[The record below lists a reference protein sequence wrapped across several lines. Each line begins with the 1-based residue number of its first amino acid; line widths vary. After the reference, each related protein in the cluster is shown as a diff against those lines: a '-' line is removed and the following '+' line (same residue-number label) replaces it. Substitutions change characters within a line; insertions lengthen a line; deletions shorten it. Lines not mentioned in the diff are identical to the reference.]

1 MDLPI
6 KRRCY
11 IGAKCRGNSSTVLT
25 GCHPSCPPRVPPLP
39 MKRAT
44 SPQWYVSVSH
54 CYDQSDIRVAVR
66 MKHKTQGLSWVDLSS
81 CELNTPFTAMLA
93 RLCIK
98 NQRMNESFILVIHA
112 DEQNVTIVTCAD
124 MQLTRHHHK
133 CLIIMFIIKV
143 NSGYKRK
150 HVCVHLLNDWFLAR
164 GLSKYWERT
173 LSCGYWEAT
182 EIWRYTLPLNHIVT
196 TTAAM
201 GPCDVMASTG
211 IDFSHSKV
219 KYYKKL

>member
-133 CLIIMFIIKV
+133 CLQ
-143 NSGYKRK
+143 NSISHNHHLPSPYNNPEYQQYGSTKKNPHTMIYPN
-150 HVCVHLLNDWFLAR
+150 CNHLLNEL
-164 GLSKYWERT
+164 
-173 LSCGYWEAT
+173 
-182 EIWRYTLPLNHIVT
+182 
-196 TTAAM
+196 
-201 GPCDVMASTG
+201 
-211 IDFSHSKV
+211 
-219 KYYKKL
+219 